1 LVFDFLL
8 LNLEQYFL
16 AKTEDQRPK
25 TDSENK
31 MFGSKNLAVLS
42 VGLLFVAAALFGWN
56 FSEAQQMPTPQKQSA
71 PSPTVTPE
79 AIPEEDE
86 TIKIDTELV
95 NVLFTA
101 QDKDRRLLTNLK
113 KEDIKILEDGQSQ
126 EIFTFARQT
135 DLPLSIAVVID
146 TSQSQQRTLPE
157 EKDAAKSFVESVVRP
172 EKDEVAVLSFTG
184 ETTLEQDLTGNVQ
197 RLRRA
202 IDRVEFV
209 PAAGTLNGVLI
220 GTPPVSGRSQ
230 QIAGSTAIWDAL
242 WVTSSEVLS
251 KAPDRTRRV
260 IVLMSDG
267 VNTFGS
273 KKLED
278 AVNQAIKH
286 DAIIYSIGIGDDFYG
301 GVDESLLRK
310 ISERTGGRAFFPRD
324 ESDLRK
330 AFTQIQIE
338 MRSQYL
344 IAYEPSNQKR
354 DGTFRKIEI
363 QVANTELAKQKIRL
377 THRQGYFAKTESNQ
391 NKPTK

>member
-1 LVFDFLL
+1 M
-8 LNLEQYFL
+8 
-16 AKTEDQRPK
+16 
-25 TDSENK
+25 S
-31 MFGSKNLAVLS
+31 GSKNLTVLS
-42 VGLLFVAAALFGWN
+42 IGLLFVATALFGWN
-56 FSEAQQMPTPQKQSA
+56 FTEAQQQQTPQKQSA

-79 AIPEEDE
+79 VIEEEDE
-86 TIKIDTELV
+86 PIKIDTELV

-101 QDKDRRLLTNLK
+101 QDKDRRLMTNLK
-113 KEDIKILEDGQSQ
+113 KEDVRILEDGQPQ

-135 DLPLSIAVVID
+135 DLPLSIAIVID

-184 ETTLEQDLTGNVQ
+184 ETTLEQDLTGNVA

-220 GTPPVSGRSQ
+220 GTPPISGRSQ
-230 QIAGSTAIWDAL
+230 QVAGSTAVWDAL
-242 WVTSSEVLS
+242 WVTSNEVLS
-251 KAPDRTRRV
+251 RAPDRTRRV
-260 IVLMSDG
+260 IILMSDG

-278 AVNQAIKH
+278 AVNQAIKN
-286 DAIIYSIGIGDDFYG
+286 DAIIYSIGIGDYYYD
-301 GVDESLLRK
+301 GVDEAALRK

-324 ESDLRK
+324 EADLRK

-344 IAYEPSNQKR
+344 IAYEPSNPKR
-354 DGTFRKIEI
+354 DGTYRKIEI
-363 QVANTELAKQKIRL
+363 QVSNPELSKQKVRL

-391 NKPTK
+391 PKPTK

>member
-1 LVFDFLL
+1 M
-8 LNLEQYFL
+8 
-16 AKTEDQRPK
+16 
-25 TDSENK
+25 S
-31 MFGSKNLAVLS
+31 GSKNLAVLS

-56 FSEAQQMPTPQKQSA
+56 FSAAQQQTQQQTQKQSA
-71 PSPTVTPE
+71 PSPTATPGGE
-79 AIPEEDE
+79 PIEEEDE
-86 TIKIDTELV
+86 PIKIETELV

-101 QDKDRRLLTNLK
+101 QDSNRRLLTDLK
-113 KEDIKILEDGQSQ
+113 KEDVRILEDGRQQ

-135 DLPLSIAVVID
+135 DLPLSIAIVID

-157 EKDAAKSFVESVVRP
+157 EKDAAKTFVESAVRP

-184 ETTLEQDLTGNVQ
+184 ETTLEQDLTGKIA

-220 GTPPVSGRSQ
+220 GTPPISGRSQ
-230 QIAGSTAIWDAL
+230 QIAGSTAVWDAL
-242 WVTSSEVLS
+242 WVTSGEVLS

-260 IVLMSDG
+260 IILMSDG
-267 VNTFGS
+267 VNTFGN

-278 AVNQAIKH
+278 AVNHAIKY
-286 DAIIYSIGIGDDFYG
+286 DATIYSIGIGDYYYG
-301 GVDESLLRK
+301 GIDESALRR

-324 ESDLRK
+324 EADLRK

-344 IAYEPSNQKR
+344 IAYEPSNPKR

-363 QVANTELAKQKIRL
+363 QVSNPELAKQKVRL
-377 THRQGYFAKTESNQ
+377 THRQGYFAKTES
-391 NKPTK
+391 KPTKPTK

>member
-1 LVFDFLL
+1 M
-8 LNLEQYFL
+8 
-16 AKTEDQRPK
+16 
-25 TDSENK
+25 S
-31 MFGSKNLAVLS
+31 GSKNLTVLS

-56 FSEAQQMPTPQKQSA
+56 FSAAQQMPTTQKQTV
-71 PSPTVTPE
+71 PSPTVTPATE
-79 AIPEEDE
+79 VIPEEDE

-113 KEDIKILEDGQSQ
+113 KEDIRIMEDGQAQ

-220 GTPPVSGRSQ
+220 GTPPISGRSQ

-242 WVTSSEVLS
+242 WITSNEVLA

-260 IVLMSDG
+260 IILMSDG

-278 AVNQAIKH
+278 AVNQAIKN

-324 ESDLRK
+324 EADLRK

-363 QVANTELAKQKIRL
+363 QVANTELAKQKVRL

-391 NKPTK
+391 TKPTK